1 MIVQQDV
8 PTALLSPEVRRN
20 DREVNKLDDSVDP
33 GAENI
38 LKILKSLKI
47 VTTVLPPT
55 SDPPLLC
62 HD

>member
-38 LKILKSLKI
+38 LKIMKSLKT